1 MSAQEGAGSGKR
13 AERGRRR
20 PATLK
25 EVAARAGVSVSTV
38 SLVANDKKDARIG
51 DAARARVLAAIEEL
65 GYRPNALAQ
74 NLVHGHSRFIGLVA
88 DAIASTPF
96 AGQIIHGAQREAWD
110 RGYVLLVANTEG
122 NPEAEQQ
129 AISMLLEHKVQ
140 GILYSTWYHRQIELP
155 RALAEVDVALVNCF
169 APGGPLAVVPDEV
182 QGGRAAAQLLID
194 AGHRR
199 IAFIN
204 TTTPSPA
211 RQGRIAGYR
220 QALAA
225 AGLPEDP
232 HLVFEAESAQE
243 GGYEIADRVLASGA
257 TGVCCHNDRVAMGLY
272 DRLREKGQR
281 IPDALSVVGFDN
293 QEIIA
298 AHLHPG
304 LSTVALPHYELG
316 VAGVRALLDGAASA
330 TDGRLTIECPVVERA
345 SVREL
350 AG

>member
-1 MSAQEGAGSGKR
+1 MSADDAGGVPE
-13 AERGRRR
+13 ERVRRR

-25 EVAARAGVSVSTV
+25 QVAARAGVSVSTV

-65 GYRPNALAQ
+65 GYRPNAMAQ
-74 NLVHGHSRFIGLVA
+74 NLVHGQSRFIGLVA

-122 NPEAEQQ
+122 NEQAEQR

-140 GILYSTWYHRQIELP
+140 GILYSTWYHREIELP
-155 RALAEVDVALVNCF
+155 PGLAEVDSVLVNCF
-169 APGGPLAVVPDEV
+169 ADDGAVAVVPDEV
-182 QGGRAAAQLLID
+182 QGGRAAAELLLR
-194 AGHRR
+194 AGHQR
-199 IAFIN
+199 IAFVN

-211 RQGRIAGYR
+211 RDGRLAGYGA
-220 QALAA
+220 ALADAGIEEDA
-225 AGLPEDP
+225 AL
-232 HLVFEAESAQE
+232 LFEADSAQE
-243 GGYEIADRVLASGA
+243 GGYGIADAVLASGA

-272 DRLREKGQR
+272 DRVRERGLR
-281 IPDALSVVGFDN
+281 IPGDLSVVGFDN

-298 AHLHPG
+298 AHLRPG

-316 VAGVRALLDGAASA
+316 VAGVGALLDDTRSSA
-330 TDGRLTIECPVVERA
+330 HGRITIGCPAVERA
-345 SVREL
+345 SVGAPRD
-350 AG
+350 